1 MKIEKSFHR
10 EIGIMKKLTILFL
23 ALVTFSC
30 NNQPNKDTTDK
41 SNETTSQVETSKT
54 ENEVEPDTTT
64 TNNSQDFTYQPA
76 DNRTIQR
83 PDNFIGFSSFYKQL
97 DKPAQT
103 FTLKANEDK
112 TITCKEGTKI
122 TIKSNSFVNE
132 SGKTVTGEIKFQVKE
147 YYKTSDI
154 LLANLTTTSNNDI
167 LETGGM
173 LHIEA
178 FSKGEKC
185 QLKKEATIEI
195 AFPTKEKKDDMQLF
209 NGQWNKETIN
219 WTVESTTDLNK
230 VYSSATVDEIPSF
243 PGGEKKMMEFL
254 SKQIKYPQSALEQG
268 IQGVVYIGF
277 IVSRDGT
284 LENIRVLRG
293 VHPTLDEPALSAVKQ
308 MPKWKPGKQK
318 GEYVNVQFALPV
330 NFRSRDGEFN
340 TNNVQYAKDFESKT
354 TDENLQEAEISE
366 ISQYIF
372 STSQLGWINCDRF
385 YKDNSPKIDYFV
397 NIGNVKNVDIKI
409 VFNDINSILTGWMNQ
424 GKYTFN
430 SVPTGHKVTL
440 VALKYENDQY
450 YLAVTET
457 TITKDRKPSLVFEQV
472 TMARLKTEM
481 EKLNR
486 I

>member
-1 MKIEKSFHR
+1 
-10 EIGIMKKLTILFL
+10 MKKLTILIL

-30 NNQPNKDTTDK
+30 NNQSDKDTPDN
-41 SNETTSQVETSKT
+41 SVETTSQVETSQT
-54 ENEVEPDTTT
+54 ENEVETDTTI
-64 TNNSQDFTYQPA
+64 TNYSQDFTYQPA
-76 DNRTIQR
+76 DNKTIQR
-83 PDNFIGFSSFYKQL
+83 PDNFMGFSNFYRQYE
-97 DKPAQT
+97 KPAQT
-103 FTLKANEDK
+103 FILKANEDK

-122 TIKSNSFVNE
+122 TVKSNSFITE
-132 SGKTVTGEIKFQVKE
+132 TGKLVKGDIIFQVTE
-147 YYKTSDI
+147 FYKTSDI

-173 LHIEA
+173 VYIEA
-178 FSKGEKC
+178 ISNGEKC

-195 AFPTKEKKDDMQLF
+195 AFPTKDKKDDMQLF
-209 NGQWNKETIN
+209 NGQWSKEIIN

-230 VYSSATVDEIPSF
+230 VYSSASVDEIPSF

-293 VHPTLDEPALSAVKQ
+293 VHPTLDEPALSAVKL

-318 GEYVNVQFALPV
+318 DEFVNVQFALPV
-330 NFRSRDGEFN
+330 SFRSRDGEFK

-354 TDENLQEAEISE
+354 TDENLQEAKISE

-372 STSQLGWINCDRF
+372 STSKLGWINCDRF
-385 YKDNSPKIDYFV
+385 YKDDSPKIDYFV
-397 NIGNVKNVDIKI
+397 NIGSAKNVDIKI
-409 VFNDINSILTGWMNQ
+409 VFNDINSILTGWMNK
-424 GKYTFN
+424 GNYTFS
-430 SVPTGHKVTL
+430 SVPIGHSVTL
-440 VALKYENDQY
+440 VALKYENNQY
-450 YLAVTET
+450 YLA
-457 TITKDRKPSLVFEQV
+457 IKRTKIGKDGEPPLDFEPV
-472 TMARLKTEM
+472 TMERLKTEM
-481 EKLNR
+481 ERLNR